1 MKNEI
6 ETAIKLLS
14 EKIDKVVKSEDAL
27 RFTQAA
33 LNLAHVLGILRA
45 QRPWVGL
52 TVDELIDL
60 EHKHLRHE
68 DLVQAIKAKLKEK
81 NA

>member
-14 EKIDKVVKSEDAL
+14 EKIDKSVKSEDAL

-33 LNLAHVLGILRA
+33 LNLAHVLA
-45 QRPWVGL
+45 
-52 TVDELIDL
+52 TIDNM
-60 EHKHLRHE
+60 K
-68 DLVQAIKAKLKEK
+68 K
-81 NA
+81 